1 MEKNNESLPFIS
13 FIFNHNYYYILL
25 YWILEI
31 IVTLVQKSYPDYFIL
46 FKEASMNELT
56 DVICKVLGDL
66 LAGFLVLYT
75 ICTMK
80 ITKKQLKKKIQ
91 KMRLN

>member
-31 IVTLVQKSYPDYFIL
+31 IWTLVQKNYSDYFIL
-46 FKEASMNELT
+46 FKETSMNELS
-56 DVICKVLGDL
+56 DVICKVLADL

-75 ICTMK
+75 RCAMK
-80 ITKKQLKKKIQ
+80 FTKKKI
-91 KMRLN
+91 KKKTFKK